1 MEELSRAEF
10 ARLNA
15 AEKERY
21 LIEILGND
29 DNESIRT
36 SDSDDDDWVPDEILS
51 ERDASDSDEPVDD
64 LAQEIDAPTEEDDE
78 ENEDT
83 EEEREEEG
91 EAEAQREDQAAAAA
105 RAGETPSTY
114 IAKDKT
120 VWNKTPFY
128 QHQIASH
135 NIIRQRNGPHRS
147 TETLSISNTFK
158 KIFTVHMV
166 DIIIRHTNKKA
177 LSVYAAFNAAHP
189 DSKREWK
196 PVTVQEIYSF
206 MAILICSGVN
216 NSNTDH
222 TSDMWHSNSYPLY
235 RATMG
240 LNRFRNILRF
250 IRFDDANTRQQR
262 AKEDKAAPIRD
273 LWTMLNANLSKMYK
287 PTENL
292 TIDEQLY
299 PFRGRTKFTQY
310 IPSKPAKYGIKIWWI
325 CDAENAYPLHGIIY
339 TGKTGNVREK
349 NQGERLVKEL
359 AAAYRGSGRNI
370 TMDNFFT
377 TLPFAKHLLSWK
389 LTLVGTLKK
398 NKPYI
403 PSVMAPNKSR
413 EVYST
418 VFGFHEKVTL
428 CSYVPKKNK
437 AVILISTMHSD
448 MAVNDDAKKKPHIIT
463 YYNKYKAG
471 VDTMD
476 QMITRYTTQ
485 RRTLRW
491 PLVMFFN
498 ILDVTSL
505 ACYLIYYENNKMIPR
520 KTNQR
525 RIFLRQ
531 LSEELAEPMIVTRSQ
546 NVQIM
551 RNYNTKI
558 AIESVIGRIVNP
570 VEATRAVERDV
581 SGRKKV
587 TGSCQICYKQT
598 IRKRRKTRKACS
610 QCNQP
615 VCDEHAITFS
625 KCIEC
630 NK

>member
-1 MEELSRAEF
+1 VRPQS
-10 ARLNA
+10 
-15 AEKERY
+15 
-21 LIEILGND
+21 
-29 DNESIRT
+29 
-36 SDSDDDDWVPDEILS
+36 
-51 ERDASDSDEPVDD
+51 
-64 LAQEIDAPTEEDDE
+64 
-78 ENEDT
+78 
-83 EEEREEEG
+83 
-91 EAEAQREDQAAAAA
+91 
-105 RAGETPSTY
+105 
-114 IAKDKT
+114 
-120 VWNKTPFY
+120 
-128 QHQIASH
+128 
-135 NIIRQRNGPHRS
+135 GPHRS
-147 TETLSISNTFK
+147 TTTLSISDTFK
-158 KIFTVHMV
+158 KIFTVDTV
-166 DIIIRHTNKKA
+166 DIIARHTNKKA

-196 PVTVQEIYSF
+196 HVTVQEMYSF

-216 NSNTDH
+216 NFNIDH
-222 TSDMWHSNSYPLY
+222 TSVMWHSNSYPLY

-240 LNRFRNILRF
+240 LNRFRNIMRF

-273 LWTMLNANLSKMYK
+273 LWTMLNANLSMMYK

-292 TIDEQLY
+292 TIDVQLY
-299 PFRGRTKFTQY
+299 PFRGRTRFTQY
-310 IPSKPAKYGIKIWWI
+310 IPSKPAKYGIKIWWT

-349 NQGERLVKEL
+349 HQGERIVKEL
-359 AAAYRGSGRNI
+359 AATYRGSSRNI
-370 TMDNFFT
+370 TMNNYFT
-377 TLPFAKHLLSWK
+377 TLPLAKHLLSWK

-413 EVYST
+413 ELYST
-418 VFGFHEKVTL
+418 MFGFHEKVTL
-428 CSYVPKKNK
+428 CSYVPKKNE

-476 QMITRYTTQ
+476 QMISRYTTQ
-485 RRTLRW
+485 RRTWRW
-491 PLVMFFN
+491 PVVMFFN

-505 ACYLIYYENNKMIPR
+505 AAYLIYYENNKMLPKKI
-520 KTNQR
+520 NQR
-525 RIFLRQ
+525 RLFLRQ
-531 LSEELAEPMIVTRSQ
+531 LSEEFATPMIEDRYR

-551 RNYNTKI
+551 RNYSTKI
-558 AIESVIGRIVNP
+558 AIESVIGRPVNP
-570 VEATRAVERDV
+570 VEADPGPSVQRDA

-587 TGSCQICYKQT
+587 IGSCHICYKQT
-598 IRKRRKTRKACS
+598 IKKRRKTRKACS
-610 QCNQP
+610 ECDRP
-615 VCDEHAITFS
+615 ICDEHAITFA